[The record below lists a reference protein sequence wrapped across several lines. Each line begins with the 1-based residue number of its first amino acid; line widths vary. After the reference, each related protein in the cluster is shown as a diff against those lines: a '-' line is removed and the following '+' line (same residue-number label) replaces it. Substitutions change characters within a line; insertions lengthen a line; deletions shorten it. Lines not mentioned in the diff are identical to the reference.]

1 MTLLGKESLGSIS
14 DLQTG
19 INRLFEQLW
28 HSGIRTGPFDGQD
41 WAPPVEV
48 LEKNDR
54 YVVLAELAGVSAED
68 LEVSCTPSQ
77 LTIRGQK
84 VHPDAR
90 EEQDHV
96 CVDERSYGSFRRII
110 DFTDAVRAEDMSAKL
125 EKGLLQVVA
134 PKKTA
139 SSTTVVNIPVGE

>member
-48 LEKNDR
+48 LEKHDR
-54 YVVLAELAGVSAED
+54 YEILANHIECED
-68 LEVSCTPSQ
+68 LKAGLGTLQ
-77 LTIRGQK
+77 AI
-84 VHPDAR
+84 
-90 EEQDHV
+90 
-96 CVDERSYGSFRRII
+96 GS
-110 DFTDAVRAEDMSAKL
+110 
-125 EKGLLQVVA
+125 
-134 PKKTA
+134 A
-139 SSTTVVNIPVGE
+139 SSS